1 MTFENAIEFKKTLPE
16 KIVFSGLEYIV
27 MVVPE
32 NIIDLNE
39 YYKKY
44 LRYECTD
51 ETAKEFSSNRNYE
64 VYGIH
69 ISHEMIIIPRKLS

>member
-1 MTFENAIEFKKTLPE
+1 MTFENAIEFKKTLSE
-16 KIVFSGLEYIV
+16 KIVISDLEYTV

-32 NIIDLNE
+32 NENDLLE

-44 LRYECTD
+44 LNNKCSD
-51 ETAKEFSSNRNYE
+51 ETAIEFSSNRDYE

-69 ISHEMIIIPRKLS
+69 ISHGMIVTSKKLS

>member
-16 KIVFSGLEYIV
+16 KIVISDLEYV
-27 MVVPE
+27 AMVVPE
-32 NIIDLNE
+32 NKNDLIE

-44 LRYECTD
+44 LHYECTD
-51 ETAKEFSSNRNYE
+51 ETAIEFSSNRNYE

-69 ISHEMIIIPRKLS
+69 ISHGMIIMPKKLS